1 MSRDLEAVAKQRT
14 DAGFVMFMDIFEGR
28 FYFADMIVQGVTD
41 ADIRLAIYY
50 ALNGRHINPHNT
62 MDALLAFGAEITK
75 PLELIKAKAALHIK
89 GLSEKDHAHI
99 DFESLKPVAIAM
111 KKIVDI
117 PATVEFRN
125 QRASGARQALAKDN
139 AVRASRQQFNSQHL
153 PAPEGTVKELAAKY
167 GKSLSEI
174 RKLKAEGLLH
184 TLTNNAE
191 A

>member
-1 MSRDLEAVAKQRT
+1 MSRDMEQVAKQRT

-28 FYFADMIVQGVTD
+28 FYFADMVVQGVTD

-50 ALNGRHINPHNT
+50 ALHGRYINPVNT
-62 MDALLAFGAEITK
+62 TDALLAFGFDITK
-75 PLELIKAKAALHIK
+75 PLELIKAKAALHVK
-89 GLSEKDHAHI
+89 GLSEKDHPHL

-111 KKIVDI
+111 KKMVDI
-117 PATVEFRN
+117 PATMQHQIGRRDLRLSSLQKEI
-125 QRASGARQALAKDN
+125 AQAGNRD
-139 AVRASRQQFNSQHL
+139 RFNSQHQ
-153 PAPEGTVKELAAKY
+153 PAPEGTVKELAARY
-167 GKSLSEI
+167 GKSIGEI

>member
-75 PLELIKAKAALHIK
+75 PLELIKAKAALHVK

-117 PATVEFRN
+117 PATV
-125 QRASGARQALAKDN
+125 QRQFGRRDNHREMLHRENATLAT
-139 AVRASRQQFNSQHL
+139 RQQFNSQHQ

-167 GKSLSEI
+167 GKSIGEI

-184 TLTNNAE
+184 TLNQQSE